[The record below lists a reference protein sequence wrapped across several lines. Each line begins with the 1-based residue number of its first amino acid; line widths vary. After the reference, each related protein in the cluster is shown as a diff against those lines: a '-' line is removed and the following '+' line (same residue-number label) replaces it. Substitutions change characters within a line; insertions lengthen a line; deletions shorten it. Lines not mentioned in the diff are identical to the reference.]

1 MIEKSR
7 FPVYINAIR
16 NSWECA
22 VTKQANRTMLFS
34 IAGLTFILPC
44 VLSCLLTTA
53 GPSADSAFFRTGN
66 AVCAVDFE
74 HPDEAFLVI
83 QSFSRGAKSSRFSS
97 QTRAFPHWCSSWD
110 NVLPEF
116 HSQNSSL
123 FQQIPW
129 YSSAFTAVA
138 NPVRAGPAAV

>member
-7 FPVYINAIR
+7 VPVYINAIR

-22 VTKQANRTMLFS
+22 VTKQANRTMLLS

-44 VLSCLLTTA
+44 VLSCLLATA
-53 GPSADSAFFRTGN
+53 VPSADSAFFRTGN

-97 QTRAFPHWCSSWD
+97 QTRVFPHWCRSWD

-116 HSQNSSL
+116 HSQSGYFSL
-123 FQQIPW
+123 QILR
-129 YSSAFTAVA
+129 YNRSFTVSDH
-138 NPVRAGPAAV
+138 PVRAGPAAV